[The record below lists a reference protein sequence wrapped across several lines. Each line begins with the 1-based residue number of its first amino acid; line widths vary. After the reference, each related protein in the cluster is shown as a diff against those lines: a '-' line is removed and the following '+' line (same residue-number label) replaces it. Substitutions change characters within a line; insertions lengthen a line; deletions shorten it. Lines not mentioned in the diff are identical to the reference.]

1 MAPEAFWE
9 APQVKGDIMG
19 YCRPLINTTFP
30 FKGLNIRIPSI
41 IPTKGRGF
49 INRDSTLPSFPKVS
63 FLQGKEHVVVRR
75 THQDARVEG
84 CGRNIRPLF

>member
-9 APQVKGDIMG
+9 AQRVKEDIVG
-19 YCRPLINTTFP
+19 CCRPLIKKTP
-30 FKGLNIRIPSI
+30 SFKGLNVRILI
-41 IPTKGRGF
+41 MIFAKGRGF
-49 INRDSTLPSFPKVS
+49 INQGSASPSCPKVS
-63 FLQGKEHVVVRR
+63 FFQGVVHVVVRR